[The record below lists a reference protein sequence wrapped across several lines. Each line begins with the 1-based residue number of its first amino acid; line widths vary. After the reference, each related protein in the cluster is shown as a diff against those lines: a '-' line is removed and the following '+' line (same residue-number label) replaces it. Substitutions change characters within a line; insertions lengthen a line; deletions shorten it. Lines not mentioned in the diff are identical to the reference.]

1 MIAGGTAIAI
11 AAVLA
16 VPGAAGATTAKKI
29 PVISAHIRKGVSL
42 NHTHLRA
49 GRVTFRVH
57 SKGEHTL
64 QIARLHK
71 GYTLQQANSDIN
83 AGFEG
88 NAAAIRRADS
98 HVTFYGGAT
107 GRTGKP
113 GRFTVFLRAGKYL
126 AVNFDTGASKA
137 FTVAG
142 SVVSRKHVKAT
153 SKIEMLTYGFDMKPV
168 IGRRGELRLT
178 NVSDQPHFLVLQRVK
193 QSTTHKQVAK
203 AFKSESNGE
212 PKFFLKG
219 GTDTGVL
226 SSFYNQTFQYNL
238 PAGKYVA
245 ACFWPDSK
253 TGMEHA
259 EMGMFKLV
267 QLR

>member
-1 MIAGGTAIAI
+1 MIAGGTALAV

-16 VPGAAGATTAKKI
+16 VPGAAGAATAKKI
-29 PVISAHIRKGVSL
+29 PVVSAHIRKGVSL

-49 GRVTFRVH
+49 GRVTFTVH

-64 QIARLHK
+64 QIARLHS
-71 GYTLQQANSDIN
+71 GYTLQQANADIN
-83 AGFEG
+83 AGFGG

-98 HVTFYGGAT
+98 HVTFYGGST
-107 GRTGKP
+107 GSTHKP

-126 AVNFDTGASKA
+126 AVNFDNGASKA
-137 FTVAG
+137 FTVTG
-142 SVVSRKHVKAT
+142 KVVSRKKVRAT
-153 SKIEMLTYGFDMKPV
+153 SKIKMVTYGFDINSV
-168 IGRRGELRLT
+168 ISRKGEMRLT

-193 QSTTHKQVAK
+193 QGTTRKQVAA
-203 AFKSESNGE
+203 AFTSESNSE

-219 GTDTGVL
+219 GTSTGVL
-226 SSFYNQTFQYNL
+226 SAFYNQTFQYKL

-259 EMGMFKLV
+259 QMGMFKLV